1 MRRIN
6 NKKNRFHKTKKHY
19 NNKVKNRKI
28 RCKRFQKVRREVKEW
43 GDNFDEVI
51 SL

>member
-1 MRRIN
+1 MRRI
-6 NKKNRFHKTKKHY
+6 KSKNRISKVRKHY
-19 NNKVKNRKI
+19 NKKVKERTI